1 MKVSCLGYIAPHPS
15 HHTSS
20 PSHSSTYIEV
30 NNYQARKFI
39 YDVTATIYGGVEPGS
54 LSGTSLTY
62 VLALSTV
69 CFTIFVS
76 ESPVHAAGLH
86 VLDPFACL
94 SDTYWLSAHEQL
106 LVSVYQLVHL
116 FPLFRGVSFRTPV
129 HLSAPVTVQFSFFFI
144 VHMGQH
150 LHGIVMCCNTKKN
163 LNFYKSK

>member
-1 MKVSCLGYIAPHPS
+1 MHESVMFGNIAPHSS

-54 LSGTSLTY
+54 TRPSETSLTS

-76 ESPVHAAGLH
+76 ESSVHAAGLH
-86 VLDPFACL
+86 FLDPFACS

-106 LVSVYQLVHL
+106 LVSAYQLVHL
-116 FPLFRGVSFRTPV
+116 FPLFRFVVFPSV
-129 HLSAPVTVQFSFFFI
+129 HLFTCLHQLLYSFLFFLLCI
-144 VHMGQH
+144 WGSIYME
-150 LHGIVMCCNTKKN
+150 L
-163 LNFYKSK
+163 